1 MKGTNMVEYVFEVT
15 GKVIVKMHGLDTEIN
30 YYKAK
35 EQAVRQALKEIDD
48 DWIIDVA
55 AEEFTDYEEAAL

>member
-1 MKGTNMVEYVFEVT
+1 MVEYVFEVT
-15 GKVIVKMHGLDTEIN
+15 SKVMVRMPGNDTEIN

-48 DWIIDVA
+48 DWIIDVT
-55 AEEFTDYEEAAL
+55 AEEFTDEESVA